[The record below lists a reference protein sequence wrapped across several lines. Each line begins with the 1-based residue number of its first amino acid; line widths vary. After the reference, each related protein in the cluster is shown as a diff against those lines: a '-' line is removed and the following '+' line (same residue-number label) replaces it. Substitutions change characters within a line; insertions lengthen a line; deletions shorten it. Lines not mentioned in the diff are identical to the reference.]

1 MGLVTSRMALAAVT
15 VLSAWPAAADEILLR
30 GGGKITG
37 VIVEKTKD
45 AVVLE
50 AGPGRISVPMSRVLK
65 IVEPGSE
72 IGTYRERAAAL
83 GPRDVDGWA
92 ALARWAAE
100 QGLVTQSHEAWTKV
114 LVADPFHPEAN
125 AAVGVAPP
133 DRTWKATEDE
143 YRAQGYE
150 EFEGRW
156 VTKAEHKALVRERAA
171 EEAREQAVRESN
183 DRAREAE
190 ARAREAESRARD
202 AEATAPSGDGGG
214 WNSGGD
220 LPPSSPG
227 RRPTEVYITEPKPRP
242 DPPPSTPPSGI
253 APAGPAP
260 KPATPTSP
268 PQANSTVSG
277 QKRPD

>member
-1 MGLVTSRMALAAVT
+1 MGLVTSRMALAVVT
-15 VLSAWPAAADEILLR
+15 VLSALPAAADEVLLR

-50 AGPGRISVPMSRVLK
+50 AGGGRISVPMSRVLR
-65 IVEPGSE
+65 IVDPSSG
-72 IGTYRERAAAL
+72 IATYRERAAVL

-100 QGLVTQSHEAWTKV
+100 QGLASQSREAWKKV

-125 AAVGVAPP
+125 AAVGQAQP
-133 DRTWKATEDE
+133 DRTWKATVDE

-156 VTKAEHKALVRERAA
+156 VTRAERRALLRERAA
-171 EEAREQAVRESN
+171 EEAREREVSEAN

-202 AEATAPSGDGGG
+202 AEATAPSGDGGE
-214 WNSGGD
+214 WNSGVD
-220 LPPSSPG
+220 VPPSSSG
-227 RRPTEVYITEPKPRP
+227 RRPTEVYIDEPPPRP
-242 DPPPSTPPSGI
+242 DPPPSRPPSSIGTTGPPKPPTPTPP
-253 APAGPAP
+253 
-260 KPATPTSP
+260 P
-268 PQANSTVSG
+268 PQSTG
-277 QKRPD
+277 GAQKRPD

>member
-1 MGLVTSRMALAAVT
+1 MGLVTSRMALAVVT
-15 VLSAWPAAADEILLR
+15 VLSALPAAADEVLLR
-30 GGGKITG
+30 EGGKITG
-37 VIVEKTKD
+37 VIVEKTKE

-65 IVEPGSE
+65 IVDPDSGIE
-72 IGTYRERAAAL
+72 TYRERAAAL

-100 QGLVTQSHEAWTKV
+100 QDLVTQSREAWKKV

-125 AAVGVAPP
+125 AAVGRPQP

-156 VTKAEHKALVRERAA
+156 VTRAERRALLRERAA
-171 EEAREQAVRESN
+171 EEAREQEVRESN
-183 DRAREAE
+183 DRVREAE

-202 AEATAPSGDGGG
+202 AEATAQSGDGGG
-214 WNSGGD
+214 WSSGGD
-220 LPPSSPG
+220 VPPSSP
-227 RRPTEVYITEPKPRP
+227 RRRGTEVYITEPTPRP
-242 DPPPSTPPSGI
+242 DPPPSTPPAGI
-253 APAGPAP
+253 APTRPSP
-260 KPATPTSP
+260 KEATPPPP
-268 PQANSTVSG
+268 PQGSSPGGG

>member
-1 MGLVTSRMALAAVT
+1 MGLVKSRITVAVVT
-15 VLSAWPAAADEILLR
+15 VLSALPAAADEVLLR

-65 IVEPGSE
+65 IVEPGSGIE
-72 IGTYRERAAAL
+72 TYRERAAAL

-100 QGLVTQSHEAWTKV
+100 QDLVTQSREAWKKV

-125 AAVGVAPP
+125 AAVGRAQP
-133 DRTWKATEDE
+133 DRTWKATEDA

-156 VTKAEHKALVRERAA
+156 VTRAERKALVRERAA
-171 EEAREQAVRESN
+171 EEAREQEVRDSN
-183 DRAREAE
+183 DRVREAE

-202 AEATAPSGDGGG
+202 AEATAQSGDGGIP
-214 WNSGGD
+214 NSGGD
-220 LPPSSPG
+220 VPPSSPG
-227 RRPTEVYITEPKPRP
+227 RRRTEVYITEPTPRP
-242 DPPPSTPPSGI
+242 DPPPSAPPSGI
-253 APAGPAP
+253 APTRSSP
-260 KPATPTSP
+260 KPAPPKSGDTS
-268 PQANSTVSG
+268 TDGG